1 MSAQPIQ
8 SADDTSRDS
17 VPVESGA
24 VVLPSRNDIAPEM
37 RQLDFLLGD
46 FRIEYT
52 NLTTDEVTTGE
63 ATCSTRPLADGRFYE
78 LTQRIPVPGIVATW
92 LIGWSDVDKSF
103 VSFYYDDWGH
113 HGTFT
118 GPGWVDGH
126 FRLRGDSAVFGTHHA
141 FVEDFEIVDA
151 DHLVKHGFIVV
162 GDDLVPGDIL
172 HFHRI

>member
-8 SADDTSRDS
+8 SSDDASPDS
-17 VPVESGA
+17 DPIGSGA
-24 VVLPSRNDIAPEM
+24 VVLPSRPDIAPEM

-52 NLTTDEVTTGE
+52 NLTTEDITTGQ
-63 ATCSTRPLADGRFYE
+63 ATCSARSLADGRFLE
-78 LTQRIPVPGIVATW
+78 LTQHIPVPGIVATW
-92 LIGWSDVDKSF
+92 LLGWSDVDKSF
-103 VSFYYDDWGH
+103 VSLYYDDWGH

-126 FRLRGDSAVFGTHHA
+126 FRLKGDSAVFGSRHV
-141 FVEDFEIVDA
+141 FVEDFEIVDS